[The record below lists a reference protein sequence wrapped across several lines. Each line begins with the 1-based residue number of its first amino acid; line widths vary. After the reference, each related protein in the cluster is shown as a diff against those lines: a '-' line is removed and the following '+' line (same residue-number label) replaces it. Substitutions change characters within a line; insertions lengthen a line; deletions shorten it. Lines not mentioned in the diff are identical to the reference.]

1 MRKKVLMNKRKMPG
15 GNKGGS
21 DGGAVGDVMRALALE
36 NAEQIRWLSDEEILA
51 VKGVGPVTLGEI
63 REMYPMNEPG
73 AGEQEEPKVPDE
85 PEEPKVPERVRVR
98 VLPYRGVGGIG
109 NEGAEGWVSPEYA
122 RELVD
127 DGYVELV

>member
-1 MRKKVLMNKRKMPG
+1 MRKKVLKNKRKLPG

-21 DGGAVGDVMRALALE
+21 DGGAVGLVMRALALE

-51 VKGVGPVTLGEI
+51 VKGIGPVTLEEI
-63 REMYPMNEPG
+63 REVYPMNEPG
-73 AGEQEEPKVPDE
+73 AGE
-85 PEEPKVPERVRVR
+85 PERVRVR